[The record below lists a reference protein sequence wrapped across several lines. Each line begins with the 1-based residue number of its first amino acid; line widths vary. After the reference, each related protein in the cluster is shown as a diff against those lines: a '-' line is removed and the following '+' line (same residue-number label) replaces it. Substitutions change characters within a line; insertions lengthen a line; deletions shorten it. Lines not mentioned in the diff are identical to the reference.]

1 MRLRRLK
8 KTARMKNGAGF
19 GAWLFTVSGHVHY
32 GSAVMPRSSVSVV
45 SGGPDRAHAVLGR
58 VAFAVAACS
67 ALLGSSCARSSPEP
81 IAPTAAVAASVTE
94 RDPILLWP
102 DSAPGSGGLAL
113 METITER
120 STDRSKPD
128 RVVTGITQP
137 SITPFLPPHPNGAAL
152 IVASGGGYV
161 REVLDKEGSE
171 VARWF
176 APRGVTV
183 FLLKYRLPG
192 EGHDQ
197 RSDVPLEDAERAVRI
212 VRSKA
217 NQFGVDPS
225 RIGVM
230 GFSAGGH
237 LAASLGA
244 RFADKVY
251 EAVDEIDAQSDRP
264 DYLVL
269 LYPVIS
275 MEASLAHG
283 TSRRALLGENPTAE
297 AIVGYSPDK
306 TVGPF
311 APPTLLILADDDQ
324 SVPPENSIRYY
335 EALHRAGVPAEL
347 HIFFQGEH
355 GFGIRAAQGMPVAAW
370 PEIAWKWLAATG
382 FVPKE

>member
-1 MRLRRLK
+1 VQWIR
-8 KTARMKNGAGF
+8 GF
-19 GAWLFTVSGHVHY
+19 
-32 GSAVMPRSSVSVV
+32 
-45 SGGPDRAHAVLGR
+45 AVLG
-58 VAFAVAACS
+58 ALISS
-67 ALLGSSCARSSPEP
+67 ACARTSPEP
-81 IAPTAAVAASVTE
+81 VAASHAAPSISE

-102 DSAPGSGGLAL
+102 DSAPGSGRLAL
-113 METITER
+113 METVTER
-120 STDRSKPD
+120 STDRTKPD
-128 RVVTGITQP
+128 RIVTGITQP
-137 SITPFLPPHPNGAAL
+137 TLTPFLPAHPNGAAL

-176 APRGVTV
+176 APRGITV

-197 RSDVPLEDAERAVRI
+197 RSDVPLEDAERAVRV
-212 VRSKA
+212 VRSNA
-217 NQFGVDPS
+217 AQFGLDPS
-225 RIGVM
+225 RVGVM

-237 LAASLGA
+237 VAASLGS

-251 EAVDEIDAQSDRP
+251 EAVDEVDAQSDRP
-264 DYLVL
+264 DYLIL

-275 MEASLAHG
+275 MEEPLAHG
-283 TSRRALLGENPTAE
+283 SSRRALLGDSPAPE
-297 AIVGYSPDK
+297 AVATYSADK

-347 HIFFQGEH
+347 HIFQQGKH
-355 GFGIRAAQGMPVAAW
+355 GFGIRAAQGMPVASW
-370 PEIAWKWLAATG
+370 PEVAWKWMAAVG
-382 FVPKE
+382 IVPRY